1 MPQIRIAALIR
12 INGFVACDVPLF
24 HRSGFCRRR
33 ERVREQLISRAKKYG
48 GVLGQAPYF
57 PQRVLTGFG

>member
-24 HRSGFCRRR
+24 HRPGFCRRR
-33 ERVREQLISRAKKYG
+33 ERLREQLISAARKNMA
-48 GVLGQAPYF
+48 VIWVRRQEEYF
-57 PQRVLTGFG
+57 PQGP